1 MTEMELTYM
10 FIRYV
15 SVTIKRQAGA
25 FYRRYNKLVFYE
37 NEELKENLEIEKT
50 GEYYL
55 NRSSIFCGNINEK
68 LIYQEL
74 LAKGLKSLDEKEAKI
89 LCEKFLNQ
97 RSDFDI
103 GNEYSVSSQMI
114 SKRKRKIFRKLASF
128 FV

>member
-15 SVTIKRQAGA
+15 SVAIKRQAGA
-25 FYRRYNKLVFYE
+25 FYRRHNKLVFYE
-37 NEELKENLEIEKT
+37 NEELKENLEVEKT
-50 GEYYL
+50 SEYYL
-55 NRSSIFCGNINEK
+55 NYPSIFCGNIDEK
-68 LIYQEL
+68 LIHQEL
-74 LAKGLKSLDEKEAKI
+74 LTKGLKSLDDKEAKL

-114 SKRKRKIFRKLASF
+114 SKRKRKILRKLASF